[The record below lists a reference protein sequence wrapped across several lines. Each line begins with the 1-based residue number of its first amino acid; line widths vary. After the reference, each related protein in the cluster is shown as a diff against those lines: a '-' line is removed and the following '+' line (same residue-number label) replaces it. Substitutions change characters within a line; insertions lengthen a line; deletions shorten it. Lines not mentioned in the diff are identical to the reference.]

1 MNKGTDLNYVTQKY
15 GKEAVAQICTFGTM
29 AARAVVRDVARAQGK
44 SYGLADKLAKMIPFS
59 PDMTLE
65 KALDN
70 NDLKRALKTD
80 EQAEEIFDMARKL
93 EGIIRNVGKHAAGVV
108 IAPSEINDFSPLYLD
123 EATNTL
129 ATQFDMKIKSPC
141 QCLRWKCV
149 HGSCRCYLE
158 ASLKCFS

>member
-1 MNKGTDLNYVTQKY
+1 
-15 GKEAVAQICTFGTM
+15 
-29 AARAVVRDVARAQGK
+29 
-44 SYGLADKLAKMIPFS
+44 MIPFS

-129 ATQFDMKIKSPC
+129 ATQFDMKDI
-141 QCLRWKCV
+141 
-149 HGSCRCYLE
+149 E
-158 ASLKCFS
+158 